1 MSSLK
6 WRTGAFVKETN
17 MRKFDAAVLIA
28 ALFSTASFAAYAA
41 DDAAPTVQQS
51 GNPMDQSGQGAPQ
64 DTGTGAVEEGV
75 AADQGRADPSGASA
89 GDTVTSPIPT
99 GPGRGDNQ

>member
-1 MSSLK
+1 
-6 WRTGAFVKETN
+6 
-17 MRKFDAAVLIA
+17 MRKFDAVLIA
-28 ALFSTASFAAYAA
+28 ALFSTVTFVAYAA
-41 DDAAPTVQQS
+41 DDDAAPTVQQS

-75 AADQGRADPSGASA
+75 AAEQGRSDPSGAST
-89 GDTVTSPIPT
+89 GEPLTSPVPT

>member
-1 MSSLK
+1 
-6 WRTGAFVKETN
+6 
-17 MRKFDAAVLIA
+17 MRKLNAIFIA
-28 ALFSTASFAAYAA
+28 ALLSTVTFAAYATD

-75 AADQGRADPSGASA
+75 AAEQGRGDPSGAST
-89 GDTVTSPIPT
+89 GESVTSPVPT

>member
-1 MSSLK
+1 
-6 WRTGAFVKETN
+6 
-17 MRKFDAAVLIA
+17 MRKLNAVLIA
-28 ALFSTASFAAYAA
+28 ALFSTMPLTVYAA
-41 DDAAPTVQQS
+41 DDDAAPAVQQS

-75 AADQGRADPSGASA
+75 AATQGRGDPSGAST
-89 GDTVTSPIPT
+89 GEPITSPVPT

>member
-1 MSSLK
+1 
-6 WRTGAFVKETN
+6 
-17 MRKFDAAVLIA
+17 MRKLDAVIIA
-28 ALFSTASFAAYAA
+28 ALFSTTAFTAYAA
-41 DDAAPTVQQS
+41 DDDAAPTVQQS

-75 AADQGRADPSGASA
+75 AADQGRGDPSGAST
-89 GDTVTSPIPT
+89 GDTVSSPVPT

>member
-1 MSSLK
+1 
-6 WRTGAFVKETN
+6 
-17 MRKFDAAVLIA
+17 MRKFHAVLIA
-28 ALFSTASFAAYAA
+28 ALFSTVAFAAYAA
-41 DDAAPTVQQS
+41 DDDAAPTVQQS

-75 AADQGRADPSGASA
+75 AAQQGRGDPSGAST
-89 GDTVTSPIPT
+89 GEQVTSPVPT